1 MLSLPAA
8 FSQDLHAFLAFPLLT
23 LAGGVVTPASVGIGA
38 LVFASALFLAS
49 MSTRS
54 LRKLLAARGF
64 STGSQFAVAKI
75 VRYILIALGSMIAA
89 ESMGVRLDALLAAST
104 VLAVGIGF
112 GMQNITQNF
121 ISGLILLIEQPV
133 RKGDFIKAGD
143 MIGVIEDIGLRATR
157 IVTRDE
163 VAVIVPNSRLIT
175 EAVINHSQ
183 PTLKVR
189 IKITVGVAYGSDVPK
204 VRETLLKVSEADT
217 HVLHEP
223 KAEVRLEDFGDSALM
238 FSLLVWIPDARLD
251 LRVASDLRFEIEEA
265 FREEKIEIPFPQRDL
280 HLRTTLPAAAELDRK
295 SMLPPQ
301 KPTS

>member
-1 MLSLPAA
+1 LASILSLPSV
-8 FSQDLHAFLAFPLLT
+8 FHEDLHAILSFPLLT
-23 LAGGVVTPASVGIGA
+23 LAGGTVTPASIGVGIVVFAGA
-38 LVFASALFLAS
+38 LFIAS
-49 MSTRS
+49 MVTRS

-75 VRYILIALGSMIAA
+75 VRYVLIAIGAMIAA

-121 ISGLILLIEQPV
+121 ISGLILLVEQPV

-143 MIGVIEDIGLRATR
+143 MVGVIEDIGLRATR

-175 EAVINHSQ
+175 EAVVNHSR

-189 IKITVGVAYGSDVPK
+189 IKINVGVAYGSDVPK
-204 VRETLLKVSEADT
+204 VRETLLKVTEADT
-217 HVLHEP
+217 HILHEP
-223 KAEVRLEDFGDSALM
+223 KAEVRFEDFGDSALM

-251 LRVASDLRFEIEEA
+251 LRVASNLRFEIEEA
-265 FREEKIEIPFPQRDL
+265 FRENQIELPFPQRDI
-280 HLRTTLPAAAELDRK
+280 HIR
-295 SMLPPQ
+295 SLPPIEKPAEQ
-301 KPTS
+301 KKSAS

>member
-1 MLSLPAA
+1 MPLTSAIP
-8 FSQDLHAFLAFPLLT
+8 QDLHGFLSFPLLT
-23 LAGGVVTPASVGIGA
+23 LAGGTVTPASIGMG
-38 LVFASALFLAS
+38 VFIFAAALFIAGFA
-49 MSTRS
+49 TRS
-54 LRKLLAARGF
+54 LRRVLAARGF
-64 STGSQFAVAKI
+64 STGAQFAVTKI
-75 VRYILIALGSMIAA
+75 VRYGLIAVGAMIAT

-143 MIGVIEDIGLRATR
+143 MVGVIEDIGLRATR

-175 EAVINHSQ
+175 EPVINHSQ

-189 IKITVGVAYGSDVPK
+189 IKINVGVAYGSDVPK
-204 VRETLLKVSEADT
+204 VRETLLQVSEADT
-217 HVLHEP
+217 HVLHDP
-223 KAEVRLEDFGDSALM
+223 KAEVRLEDFGESALQ

-251 LRVASDLRFEIEEA
+251 LRVASNLRFEIEEA
-265 FREEKIEIPFPQRDL
+265 FRNAKIEIPFPQRDI
-280 HLRTTLPAAAELDRK
+280 HLRTTPDTAALPAKKEE
-295 SMLPPQ
+295 P
-301 KPTS
+301 

>member
-1 MLSLPAA
+1 MKIGQALLLTLPPA
-8 FSQDLHAFLAFPLLT
+8 FSQDLHAFLSFPLLT
-23 LAGGVVTPASVGIGA
+23 LAGGAVTPASIGVGGA
-38 LVFASALFLAS
+38 VFASALFIAS
-49 MSTRS
+49 MTTRS

-89 ESMGVRLDALLAAST
+89 ESMGVKLDALLAAST

-143 MIGVIEDIGLRATR
+143 TVGVIEDIGLRATR

-163 VAVIVPNSRLIT
+163 VALIVPNSRLIT
-175 EAVINHSQ
+175 EAVVNHSQ

-204 VRETLLKVSEADT
+204 VRETLLKVTENDT

-223 KAEVRLEDFGDSALM
+223 KAEVRLEDFGDSALQ

-265 FREEKIEIPFPQRDL
+265 FREAKIEIPFPQRDV
-280 HLRTTLPAAAELDRK
+280 HLRSLPK
-295 SMLPPQ
+295 GN
-301 KPTS
+301 

>member
-1 MLSLPAA
+1 MPLFVAIP
-8 FSQDLHAFLAFPLLT
+8 QDLHGFLSYPLVT
-23 LAGGVVTPASVGIGA
+23 LAGGTITPASVGMAVI
-38 LVFASALFLAS
+38 VFASAIFIAGFT
-49 MSTRS
+49 TRS
-54 LRKLLAARGF
+54 LRKVLAGRGF
-64 STGSQFAVAKI
+64 STGAQFAVTKI
-75 VRYILIALGSMIAA
+75 VRYGLIAVGTMIAT

-143 MIGVIEDIGLRATR
+143 TVGVIEDIGLRATR

-163 VAVIVPNSRLIT
+163 VAIIVPNSQLIT
-175 EAVINHSQ
+175 EPVVNHSQ

-189 IKITVGVAYGSDVPK
+189 IKINIGVAYGSDIPN
-204 VRETLLKVSEADT
+204 VRDTLLKVSEADT
-217 HVLHEP
+217 HVLHDP
-223 KAEVRLEDFGDSALM
+223 KAEVRFEDFGDSALM
-238 FSLLVWIPDARLD
+238 FALLVWIPDARLD

-295 SMLPPQ
+295 SMLPKEP
-301 KPTS
+301 S

>member
-1 MLSLPAA
+1 MLSLPPA
-8 FSQDLHAFLAFPLLT
+8 FSEHLHAFLAFPLLT
-23 LAGGVVTPASVGIGA
+23 LAGGVVTPASVGVGVI
-38 LVFASALFLAS
+38 VFASALFLAS

-133 RKGDFIKAGD
+133 RKGDFIKAGE

-163 VAVIVPNSRLIT
+163 VAVIVPNSLLIT

-189 IKITVGVAYGSDVPK
+189 IKINIGVAYGSDLPK
-204 VRETLLKVSEADT
+204 VRETLLRVSETDT
-217 HVLHEP
+217 HVLHDP
-223 KAEVRLEDFGDSALM
+223 KAEVRFEDFGDSALM

-251 LRVASDLRFEIEEA
+251 LRVASDLRFEIDEA

-280 HLRTTLPAAAELDRK
+280 HLRTTLPAAAELDRR
-295 SMLPPQ
+295 SMLPKE
-301 KPTS
+301 KP

>member
-1 MLSLPAA
+1 MIALPPA
-8 FSQDLHAFLAFPLLT
+8 FSENLHTFLSFPLLT
-23 LAGGVVTPASVGIGA
+23 LAGGTVTPASIGVA
-38 LVFASALFLAS
+38 ATVFASALFIAS

-89 ESMGVRLDALLAAST
+89 ESMGVKLDALLAAST

-143 MIGVIEDIGLRATR
+143 TVGVIEDIGLRATR

-163 VAVIVPNSRLIT
+163 VALIVPNSRLIT
-175 EAVINHSQ
+175 EAVVNHSQ

-189 IKITVGVAYGSDVPK
+189 IKINVGVAYGSDVPK
-204 VRETLLKVSEADT
+204 VRETLLKVTESDT
-217 HVLHEP
+217 HVLHDP
-223 KAEVRLEDFGDSALM
+223 KAEVRLEDFGDSALQ

-265 FREEKIEIPFPQRDL
+265 FREANIELPFPQRDI
-280 HLRTTLPAAAELDRK
+280 HIRSLPK
-295 SMLPPQ
+295 GP
-301 KPTS
+301 